1 MSPKEAKIYAPDTF
15 EPHWGGGKNDVI
27 LKRPEAIRT
36 KGVDV
41 MRHRHPFKNLVQC
54 VSPLFVDCSGIFSPL
69 FLFLFFP
76 FLGPWALWETFK
88 YSLATRMCWD
98 RRTHDS
104 RSLKD
109 RMHILRSTSMI
120 SKFEVIMW
128 TATLVYFRPHTMYR
142 PIYETDM
149 DKVMVCAT
157 CFGSFQFSL
166 FPILFV
172 LVLAM
177 SMCHS
182 WPHNTPIELVH
193 SQSGPRESGWEGIV
207 GHEHI
212 SHSSMLK
219 KINMSFWEFLLHHLS
234 YSMSRTIF
242 VKDLN

>member
-1 MSPKEAKIYAPDTF
+1 MHRIHSSPIGVVGRMMSFSRGPRRSEQRVWMW
-15 EPHWGGGKNDVI
+15 WGTVI
-27 LKRPEAIRT
+27 HSKTLYNVCLHCLWIVP
-36 KGVDV
+36 GSS
-41 MRHRHPFKNLVQC
+41 HPF
-54 VSPLFVDCSGIFSPL
+54 FFFFS
-69 FLFLFFP
+69 FHFWV
-76 FLGPWALWETFK
+76 LGHCGKTFK

-98 RRTHDS
+98 RRTNDS

-157 CFGSFQFSL
+157 CFGSFQCSL

-242 VKDLN
+242 VKGLN